1 MRKKNLHNKEQS
13 DKAQAKKDREL
24 RGELRKLQ
32 KDNARLTKELQKRES
47 FIPSEP
53 DDMEEVKPSKDIP
66 SVEKCVNC
74 ESHDLAE
81 FPTSYNNKILMI
93 CKVCKYKWSKVK

>member
-24 RGELRKLQ
+24 RGELNRLK

-53 DDMEEVKPSKDIP
+53 DDMEEVKPSKDVP
-66 SVEKCVNC
+66 SVDKCQTV
-74 ESHDLAE
+74 LA
-81 FPTSYNNKILMI
+81 KIWLNSQLHTI
-93 CKVCKYKWSKVK
+93 IKY

>member
-24 RGELRKLQ
+24 RGELKKLQ
-32 KDNARLTKELQKRES
+32 KANARLTKELQKRES

-53 DDMEEVKPSKDIP
+53 DDMEEVKLSKDVP
-66 SVEKCVNC
+66 SVDKCPNC
-74 ESHDLAE
+74 TSQDLAD
-81 FPTSYNNKILMI
+81 FPTSYNNKILVI
-93 CKVCKYKWSKVK
+93 CRSCKYKWSKVK